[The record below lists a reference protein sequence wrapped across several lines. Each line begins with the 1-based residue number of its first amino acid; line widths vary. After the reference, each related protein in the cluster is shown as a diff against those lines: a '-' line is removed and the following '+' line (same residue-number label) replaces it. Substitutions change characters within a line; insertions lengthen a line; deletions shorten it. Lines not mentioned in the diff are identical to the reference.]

1 MNEKNERKKIAFY
14 IGSLR
19 KGGAE
24 RVFANLADYFQTEGY
39 RVVMVTQYQREDEY
53 DLPDGIERILSDIG
67 EEKVSA
73 SRVVNFFRR
82 LNKLHV
88 IWKEQAYVYIIIHIA
103 PWQYQQYI
111 FI

>member
-1 MNEKNERKKIAFY
+1 MNEKNAEKKIAFY

-24 RVFANLADYFQTEGY
+24 RVFVNLAGYFQEEGY
-39 RVVMVTQYQREDEY
+39 RVVMVTQYRKEEEY
-53 DLPDGIERILSDIG
+53 LLPDGIERILSDIE

-73 SRVVNFFRR
+73 SRLVNFFRS

-88 IWKEQAYVYIIIHIA
+88 IWKEQNAALHYL
-103 PWQYQQYI
+103 
-111 FI
+111 